1 MKPRCAPIVA
11 ECEWPGYGQ
20 WPGAWHHPCACATPR
35 MRHVAIVLLV
45 VGSLA
50 ALPRRAPA
58 QQAARDLATFTLV
71 SGTRR
76 QYRSVAATLLTMP
89 SQQRASS
96 GMGPLA
102 ARMSWSTLGIAELP
116 ARRSWTASHTALAS
130 AFTVVLLVD
139 AAQTRDLAR
148 RGWPGFREANPLLG
162 PRPSVGQVNTYTALA
177 AAGMMTAAAAA
188 PPRIRPWLL
197 GAALAVEAL
206 TVGGSVRNGL
216 PLRIH

>member
-11 ECEWPGYGQ
+11 ECEWPGYGHL
-20 WPGAWHHPCACATPR
+20 PGAWHHPCAYATAR
-35 MRHVAIVLLV
+35 MRHVAIVLLA

-58 QQAARDLATFTLV
+58 QQAARSVAAFTLA
-71 SGTRR
+71 SGARR
-76 QYRSVAATLLTMP
+76 QYRAVAATLLAMP
-89 SQQRASS
+89 SQPETPS
-96 GMGPLA
+96 GVGPLA
-102 ARMSWSTLGIAELP
+102 ARVSWSTIGVAALP
-116 ARRSWTASHTALAS
+116 ARRGWTTSHTALAS
-130 AFTVVLLVD
+130 AFAVVLLVD

-177 AAGMMTAAAAA
+177 AAATMTAAAAA
-188 PPRIRPWLL
+188 PRRLRPWLL
-197 GAALAVEAL
+197 GAALAVEAV

>member
-1 MKPRCAPIVA
+1 
-11 ECEWPGYGQ
+11 
-20 WPGAWHHPCACATPR
+20 
-35 MRHVAIVLLV
+35 MRYVAIALLS
-45 VGSLA
+45 VGSLS
-50 ALPRRAPA
+50 ALPPQATAQRAA
-58 QQAARDLATFTLV
+58 KELAAFTLA

-76 QYRSVAATLLTMP
+76 QYRSVAAGLLAMP
-89 SQQRASS
+89 AQLRVPS
-96 GMGPLA
+96 GVGPVA
-102 ARMSWSTLGIAELP
+102 ARMSWSTLGVAALP

-162 PRPSVGQVNTYTALA
+162 PRPSVGQVNTYTVFA
-177 AAGMMTAAAAA
+177 AAGMLSAAAAA
-188 PPRIRPWLL
+188 PPRLRPWLL
-197 GAALAVEAL
+197 GAALALEAV